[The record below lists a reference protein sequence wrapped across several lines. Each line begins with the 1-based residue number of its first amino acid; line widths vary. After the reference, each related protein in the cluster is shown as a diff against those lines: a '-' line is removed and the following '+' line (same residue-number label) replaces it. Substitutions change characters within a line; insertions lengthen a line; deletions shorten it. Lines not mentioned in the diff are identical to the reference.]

1 MQLRRYVL
9 TRRPVWA
16 LLAALLITGCGAQP
30 VAGTPRAAAFN
41 ATDVAWI
48 QLMIP
53 MDERARL
60 LTGLAP
66 GRAGDPALVRFAE
79 RAADRQEAELA
90 RLRALLALSAAPD
103 TRPHEGH
110 DMPGMVSADTLRRA
124 GALSGE
130 EFDRVFAAT
139 LRAHLTQSLLL
150 CAGERASGGAG
161 EARELAGE
169 LEKGGAQELAL
180 LDAARS
186 DKS

>member
-1 MQLRRYVL
+1 MAGAPRAEA
-9 TRRPVWA
+9 TR
-16 LLAALLITGCGAQP
+16 
-30 VAGTPRAAAFN
+30 AGTPRAAAAFN
-41 ATDVAWI
+41 AIDIAWI

-60 LTGLAP
+60 LTDLA
-66 GRAGDPALVRFAE
+66 GSRAGDPALARFAQ
-79 RAADRQEAELA
+79 RAAERQGAELTL
-90 RLRALLALSAAPD
+90 LRGLLARSAAPD

-110 DMPGMVSADTLRRA
+110 DMPVMVSAD
-124 GALSGE
+124 
-130 EFDRVFAAT
+130 T

-150 CAGERASGGAG
+150 CAGERSSGGSG

-169 LEKGGAQELAL
+169 LEKAGSARLAL